1 MSEKNKQEVYE
12 VTVTETLERVV
23 YVKADSMEDAR
34 ELVRIQYR
42 REEIVLDAEDFL
54 SVEFEVKEPDREI
67 HEEKVN
73 DRTERSDS
81 RGR

>member
-42 REEIVLDAEDFL
+42 REEIVLDAEDFV

>member
-42 REEIVLDAEDFL
+42 REDIVLDAEDFV

-67 HEEKVN
+67 NEEKAN

>member
-23 YVKADSMEDAR
+23 CGKADSMEDAR

-42 REEIVLDAEDFL
+42 REDIVLDAEDFV
-54 SVEFEVKEPDREI
+54 SVEFEVNEPDREI

>member
-12 VTVTETLERVV
+12 VTVTETLER
-23 YVKADSMEDAR
+23 
-34 ELVRIQYR
+34 
-42 REEIVLDAEDFL
+42 
-54 SVEFEVKEPDREI
+54 EI

>member
-42 REEIVLDAEDFL
+42 REDIVLDAEDFV
-54 SVEFEVKEPDREI
+54 SVEFEVNEPDSEI